1 LREARLTKPWTPP
14 VFKGENIMAFEEA
27 TRKKAKLRLAL
38 CGPSG
43 SGKTYSALLIAR
55 GLGTGKKGEIAVA
68 DTEHGSAELY
78 ADLVPYS
85 VQQIHPPYTP
95 DKYTKA
101 IKEAEAA
108 GFKVLI
114 LDSLTH
120 AWAGEG
126 GFLDQVDKRK
136 AAGGNQFAPWR
147 EVTPQHNRLIDTI
160 LGSSLHIIVTMRSK
174 TVYEVTKN
182 SKGKAVPVKVGTA
195 PIMREGVDYEF
206 TVVFDMA
213 IDRHIA
219 STSKDRT
226 SLFDGDFF
234 TPEQA
239 TGKKLLKW
247 LNSGATPAPI
257 PSKEEEDS
265 KEFDALLKDMKK
277 AKTTKALQSW
287 AAKNKD
293 AMDKLTEESREGLR
307 AAYKTLIA
315 MKEEK

>member
-1 LREARLTKPWTPP
+1 MFQK
-14 VFKGENIMAFEEA
+14 A

-43 SGKTYSALLIAR
+43 SGKTYSALLIAS
-55 GLGTGKKGEIAVA
+55 GIGGPIAVV

-78 ADLVPYS
+78 ADITDYDACQVT
-85 VQQIHPPYTP
+85 PPYTP
-95 DKYTKA
+95 DKYTDA
-101 IKEAEAA
+101 IREAEKS
-108 GFKVLI
+108 GYNVLI
-114 LDSLTH
+114 LDSLSH

-160 LGSSLHIIVTMRSK
+160 LASSCHIIVTMRSK

-206 TVVFDMA
+206 QVVFDLA

-226 SLFDGDFF
+226 SLFDGEFF
-234 TPEQA
+234 TPTTD
-239 TGKKLLKW
+239 TGKKLIGW
-247 LNSGATPAPI
+247 LNSGAEAPEVKTEAQI
-257 PSKEEEDS
+257 QED
-265 KEFDALLKDMKK
+265 EFDSLVVELKR
-277 AKTTKALQSW
+277 TRSTKGLQAW
-287 AAKNKD
+287 ATKNKSR
-293 AMDKLTEESREGLR
+293 TENLSPELR
-307 AAYKTLIA
+307 AGLNAEYRLK
-315 MKEEK
+315 MKSFTEGG